1 MNRPPA
7 APEPVVVQRQQEV
20 TDFCARAREEGRFA
34 FDTEFVMEDR
44 FEAEVCL
51 VQLATQH
58 AIALVDP
65 FLELDLR
72 PIWEMV
78 CDEQVETVVHA
89 GHEDLAVCFRE
100 VGAVPRRLFDVQ
112 IAAGFVG
119 LDYPLSLQKLVQA
132 LMHIRLHKS
141 KTLTDWRKRP
151 LSKEQ
156 LRYAAEDVSYLLAS
170 RKKLHERLTARGRL
184 EWAEEE
190 FRHFEDRSLY
200 DRDEEDKLRRVK
212 GMSSLKGKELTI
224 ARRLLAWREELAR
237 QLNRPARVVVKD
249 HLLVEIAKHG
259 ISNHAELRDLRGL
272 NMSDRNVHALAAE
285 VQLAQT
291 LPAENLPLA
300 KAHDFEDPRESV
312 LIALATAVVRG
323 YCLDSD
329 LAYGLVA
336 TKKSLRDLIRHR
348 TADEPTNPE
357 EVELLNGWR
366 AETVG
371 ALLDDVLAG
380 RRTLHVET
388 INGEAHVRVGER
400 ARQGRD

>member
-1 MNRPPA
+1 VPHRASN
-7 APEPVVVQRQQEV
+7 PEPVVVERQQQVDE
-20 TDFCARAREEGRFA
+20 FCTLAKEQGRFA

-58 AIALVDP
+58 SIFLVDP

-72 PIWEMV
+72 PIWELV
-78 CDEQVETVVHA
+78 CDDSVETVVHA
-89 GHEDLAVCFRE
+89 GQEDLAVCFRE
-100 VGAVPRRLFDVQ
+100 VGQVPRRIFDVQ

-119 LDYPLSLQKLVQA
+119 LDYPISLQKLVQA

-151 LSKEQ
+151 LSAEQ

-170 RKKLHERLTARGRL
+170 RKKLHDRLTARRRIT
-184 EWAEEE
+184 WAEEE
-190 FRHFEDRSLY
+190 FRHFEDRTLY

-212 GMSSLKGKELTI
+212 GMSTLKGQELTI
-224 ARRLLAWREELAR
+224 ARCLLAWREELAR
-237 QLNRPARVVVKD
+237 QLNRPARVVLKD

-259 ISNHAELRDLRGL
+259 ISNPGELRDLRGL
-272 NMSDRNVHALAAE
+272 NMSDRNVHALTAE
-285 VQLAQT
+285 VLRAKA
-291 LPAENLPLA
+291 LPAENIPLV
-300 KAHDFEDPRESV
+300 KSHDFEDPRESV

-323 YCLDSD
+323 YCLDCD

-336 TKKSLRDLIRHR
+336 SKKSLRDLIRHR
-348 TADEPTNPE
+348 TANEPTEPA

-388 INGEAHVRVGER
+388 IAGEAHVRVGER
-400 ARQGRD
+400 ALHD